1 MKKYFY
7 LLILLFIFSPNKISA
22 QCEIGEYSKLSK
34 IANNVN
40 VSYTYN
46 KEKNSF
52 TLILTNITKEI
63 VVSYNDVDYME
74 DIEMKLD
81 NIKSGNHKIDIYATD
96 KNCVED
102 VLTTKNIFLPYYN
115 KYSENKECEGN
126 NSTYC
131 NRWLKSEIDY
141 KTWYSNITNLKQEE
155 KIETIDEKRPE
166 TYMDKVRD
174 FILNIYVNYYYIIL
188 PTLIIILCIM
198 IYLRDRKDQ
207 II

>member
-40 VSYTYN
+40 VNYTYN

-81 NIKSGNHKIDIYATD
+81 NIKSGNHKIDIYATN

-102 VLTTKNIFLPYYN
+102 VLTTKNVFLPYYN
-115 KYSENKECEGN
+115 KYSELEECKG
-126 NSTYC
+126 SSSSYC
-131 NRWLKSEIDY
+131 NKWLKSDIDY
-141 KTWYSNITNLKQEE
+141 NTWYSSVKNE
-155 KIETIDEKRPE
+155 KKEETIAIKEEKRPE
-166 TYMDKVRD
+166 SFMDKVRN
-174 FILNIYVNYYYIIL
+174 FILNIYVDYYYIIL
-188 PTLIIILCIM
+188 PTLIIVLCIM